1 MMNLSFEQGPI
12 RPPSEAASLLLR
24 LTRNCPWNKCAFC
37 NTYKGKTFSRRSVEE
52 IKKDIDTVVE
62 MCRLVQKIS
71 WESGFGGL
79 LNRQVLARV
88 YKSGDY
94 QLFHVASWLYNGA
107 KTVFFQ
113 DANSLVMKTADVVEI
128 LKYLKERLPSVERVT
143 TYARSSTLARKSVED
158 LAEMGRAGLS
168 RIHVG
173 MESGCDE
180 VLKFI
185 EKGATAK
192 QHIEAGRRVKEAGI
206 SLSEYIILGMG
217 GKRWAKEHALE
228 TARVL
233 NIINPDFIR
242 IRSLTVAKG
251 SVLEQKVL
259 GGEFEEE
266 TEEEVIKGERLL
278 IEQLNGIQS
287 NLVSD
292 HSMNLLEEVNGK
304 LPEDKPA
311 MLAVIDRFLAL
322 PESEKQNFI
331 LGKRWGVYRVMDDML
346 DASQHARVAAT
357 VKMLEKEGKFR
368 ETISFLKNQ
377 VI

>member
-1 MMNLSFEQGPI
+1 MNLSFEQGPI

-24 LTRNCPWNKCAFC
+24 LTRNCPWNRCAFC
-37 NTYKGKTFSRRSVEE
+37 RTYKGETFSRRSVEE

-79 LNRQVLARV
+79 LNRQVLTRV
-88 YKSGDY
+88 YKSGNY
-94 QLFHVASWLYNGA
+94 QLFHVASWLYSGA

-113 DANSLVMKTADVVEI
+113 DANSLVMKTADIVEI

-143 TYARSSTLARKSVED
+143 TYARSSTLARKSVEE
-158 LAEMGRAGLS
+158 LAEMGKAGLS

-173 MESGCDE
+173 MESGSDE

-185 EKGATAK
+185 EKGATTK

-217 GKRWAKEHALE
+217 GRRWSKEHALE
-228 TARVL
+228 TAKVL

-242 IRSLTVAKG
+242 IRSLTIVKG
-251 SVLEQKVL
+251 TALEQKAL
-259 GGEFEEE
+259 RGEFEEE
-266 TEEEVIKGERLL
+266 SEEEVIKGERLL
-278 IEQLNGIQS
+278 IEHLDGIQS
-287 NLVSD
+287 NIVSD
-292 HSMNLLEEVNGK
+292 HSMNLLEEVKGK
-304 LPEDKPA
+304 LPGDKPA

-322 PESEKQNFI
+322 PEPEKKNFI
-331 LGKRWGVYRVMDDML
+331 LGKRWGVYRVLDDML
-346 DASQHARVAAT
+346 NPSQHARVAAALSI
-357 VKMLEKEGKFR
+357 LEKEGKLR

-377 VI
+377 VV